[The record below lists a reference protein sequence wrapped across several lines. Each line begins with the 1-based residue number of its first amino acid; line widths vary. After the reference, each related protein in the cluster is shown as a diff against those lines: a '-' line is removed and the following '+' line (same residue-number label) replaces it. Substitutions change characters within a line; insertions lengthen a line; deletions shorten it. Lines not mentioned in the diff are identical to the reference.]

1 MLVRNN
7 ALLFSVNN
15 PAPVLDALPK
25 AKLLRIKGRDI
36 IAVRHSLDSARVLNN
51 LGLNAPSPVL
61 TDYEFTGRYT
71 PLKKQ
76 KATVNFF
83 TLNKRAYCFNQMRTG
98 KTGAALWALDY
109 LKNVGEI
116 NRVLVVCPI
125 NAMDVWVR
133 EAFAVA
139 PHRTVI
145 QLLGSQAKK
154 LQLAEQY
161 ADINIIGFD
170 GLSTLFHEEFYE
182 GTNKVK
188 RRWHDL
194 ENKYDLII
202 FDEAHA
208 YCNAQNLRWKA
219 AKQLIKVDTWVWEL
233 TGTPTNNAPT
243 DSYGLIKLMQP
254 EKIPASY
261 KLFEEHLM
269 RPVGPYK
276 KVPRAG
282 AKEYVYGLM
291 QPAVR
296 MLRDDDESLPTT
308 IQDVP
313 CRMSKEQE
321 AAFADMKERMYY
333 ESDGSEITAANAA
346 VRLIKLQQ
354 IMCGAV
360 KDADGNA
367 LELGPKDRL
376 EKVLDLVQGAEAKT
390 VVFVPFIHTMHM
402 ISNYLEQKGITTAIL
417 NGTLSK
423 AKRDEIVKEFRFSK
437 DPHVLIA
444 HPKVASLGYDF
455 TVADTFIWYAP
466 IFSNEQYEQANAR
479 GEGINKTKP
488 VGIYH
493 IGCHPVEWRIYDVL
507 DKKSSMQNSIL
518 DLYNSVF

>member
-1 MLVRNN
+1 
-7 ALLFSVNN
+7 
-15 PAPVLDALPK
+15 
-25 AKLLRIKGRDI
+25 
-36 IAVRHSLDSARVLNN
+36 
-51 LGLNAPSPVL
+51 
-61 TDYEFTGRYT
+61 
-71 PLKKQ
+71 
-76 KATVNFF
+76 
-83 TLNKRAYCFNQMRTG
+83 
-98 KTGAALWALDY
+98 
-109 LKNVGEI
+109 
-116 NRVLVVCPI
+116 
-125 NAMDVWVR
+125 
-133 EAFAVA
+133 
-139 PHRTVI
+139 
-145 QLLGSQAKK
+145 
-154 LQLAEQY
+154 
-161 ADINIIGFD
+161 
-170 GLSTLFHEEFYE
+170 
-182 GTNKVK
+182 
-188 RRWHDL
+188 
-194 ENKYDLII
+194 
-202 FDEAHA
+202 
-208 YCNAQNLRWKA
+208 
-219 AKQLIKVDTWVWEL
+219 
-233 TGTPTNNAPT
+233 
-243 DSYGLIKLMQP
+243 
-254 EKIPASY
+254 
-261 KLFEEHLM
+261 
-269 RPVGPYK
+269 
-276 KVPRAG
+276 
-282 AKEYVYGLM
+282 
-291 QPAVR
+291 

-308 IQDVP
+308 IQDVS